1 MTAFDVERWRHIA
14 PYLDEVL
21 DIASDQARASWLAAL
36 RLENAALADDLQMLL
51 DDQRDVAAR
60 QFLEHGAVSL
70 PEALSGGQPI
80 GPPKLVPR
88 VDQAGMGSVRLAKR
102 GDERFDRYEIVSLL
116 GEGGM
121 GQVYGATDTRLDR
134 VVAIKM
140 LFERLAGDPVYR
152 ERFEREARS
161 AAALNHPH
169 ICTIFDVGPDY
180 LVMERL
186 EGETLA
192 DVLTR
197 GPLPVN
203 QAIDY
208 GVQIADALAAA
219 HARGIVHRDLK
230 PANVMITAMGAKV
243 LDFGLAKQIA
253 RMDEDAPRA
262 TLTAVEAETRAGQVV
277 GTAAYMSPEQVEGKP
292 VDGRSDLFAFGA
304 LLYEMLGGRR
314 PFSGDTTLSTLASV
328 LKASP
333 DPLRRVRRDIPESVE
348 RVVMRCL
355 EKNPAA
361 RYASAAEIR
370 RELMRL
376 QAPDQSRHRFRLAAM
391 IVAGGIVLGIAGLA
405 VLTYVKARRVTWVEQ
420 TATPEIARLLA
431 SDRPFAALKLYREA
445 ERADPASRALV
456 AFSEALYAPTL
467 SIQTT
472 PPGAEVYL
480 SDYVDARLGDAS
492 WELLGV
498 TPLKTDRIPHNGYY
512 RIRVSK
518 AGFASIE
525 RPFDPVG
532 LALSPSAGH
541 LDLTLQSGKLA
552 PPDMIWVDA
561 AAAGVSAISGL
572 TTPAPVPGFWLD
584 KHEVNNRQFKSFVDA
599 GGYRTQSNWKEPF
612 VEGSRRLPWGD
623 AIPRLL
629 DTTSRGGPATW
640 QLGTYPDGTAD
651 LPVGGVSWYEAA
663 AYCDSVQ
670 KKLPTAYHWY
680 QAAGAGLFSSI
691 LQLSNF
697 SGHGPQPVGTN
708 RGLSQYGALDMAGN
722 VKEWS
727 ASPVGSK
734 RAILGGSWNE
744 ASYTFG
750 SLDAD
755 QPFKRHPTFGFRCA
769 RFVESPPA
777 LLFEPV
783 TAVTGERRGD
793 KPADDAAFHVYAA
806 LHRYDRTDLAARTE
820 SMDDSKPYFRRE
832 TVTFRAAYGN
842 DRVVAHL
849 YVPKNTTPPYQTVV
863 FVPSAN
869 AFVFQSIDT
878 LPDPFEFL
886 VRAGRAVLVVA
897 VQGTLERGPSPMP
910 VFVGPNQTRDRLLQ
924 WSKDIQRSID
934 YLETRPEIDMRK
946 LAFYGISY
954 SAYVSP
960 TLLAPEPRL
969 KAAVV
974 VSGGA
979 SMPTAPEVD
988 PWNYAP
994 RVKVPVLMLNGRD
1007 DFIFPVKRSQ
1017 IPLLRALGT
1026 PERDKR
1032 HILFDGG
1039 HVNLQTR
1046 MDLIGEILRWLDQY
1060 LGPVKIT
1067 S

>member
-1 MTAFDVERWRHIA
+1 MTAFDAERWRRIA

-21 DIASDQARASWLAAL
+21 DIPSDEGRASWLAAL
-36 RLENAALADDLQMLL
+36 RLENAALAADVQMLL
-51 DDQRDVAAR
+51 DDQRHVAAR
-60 QFLEHGAVSL
+60 RFLEHAPISL
-70 PEALSGGQPI
+70 PEAVSGGQLI
-80 GPPKLVPR
+80 GPYQIL
-88 VDQAGMGSVRLAKR
+88 
-102 GDERFDRYEIVSLL
+102 SLL

-121 GQVYGATDTRLDR
+121 GQVYGATDTRLNR

-140 LFERLAGDPVYR
+140 LSERLAGDPSYR

-161 AAALNHPH
+161 AAALNHPR
-169 ICTIFDVGPDY
+169 ICTIFDVGPNY

-192 DVLTR
+192 AVLTR

-208 GVQIADALAAA
+208 GVQIADALTAA

-230 PANVMITAMGAKV
+230 PANVMITPAGAKV

-253 RMDEDAPRA
+253 RIDESAPTA
-262 TLTAVEAETRAGQVV
+262 TLTAIDAATRAGQIV
-277 GTAAYMSPEQVEGKP
+277 GTAAYMSPEQIEGKP

-314 PFSGDTTLSTLASV
+314 PFSGETTVSTLASV

-333 DPLRRVRRDIPESVE
+333 DPLRRLRREIPESVE

-355 EKNPAA
+355 EKNPAT
-361 RYASAAEIR
+361 RYASADEVR
-370 RELMRL
+370 DELTRY
-376 QAPDQSRHRFRLAAM
+376 QAAQRPRHRLRLAAM
-391 IVAGGIVLGIAGLA
+391 IVAAGIVLGVTGLA
-405 VLTYVKARRVTWVEQ
+405 VLMYVKGARVTWVEQ
-420 TATPEIARLLA
+420 TATPQIARLLA
-431 SDRPFAALKLYREA
+431 ADRPFAALKLYREA

-480 SDYVDARLGDAS
+480 SDYVDAKLGDTS

-498 TPLKTDRIPHNGYY
+498 TPLKTDRIPHVGYY

-541 LDLTLQSGKLA
+541 LALTLHRRELA
-552 PPDMIWVDA
+552 PPEMIWVDPA
-561 AAAGVSAISGL
+561 VTGSAVGPRVV
-572 TTPAPVPGFWLD
+572 TPTEVPGFWLD
-584 KHEVNNRQFKSFVDA
+584 AHEVSNRQFKGFVDA
-599 GGYRTQSNWKEPF
+599 GGYRNRASWKEPF
-612 VEGSRRLPWGD
+612 VKDGQTLAWEDAMSRFLD
-623 AIPRLL
+623 A
-629 DTTSRGGPATW
+629 TSRAGPATW

-680 QAAGAGLFSSI
+680 QAAGGGFFSTI

-697 SGHGPQPVGTN
+697 SGHGPQPVGMN

-727 ASPVGSK
+727 ASPVGPE

-744 ASYTFG
+744 SSYSFAQ
-750 SLDAD
+750 LDAEA
-755 QPFKRHPTFGFRCA
+755 PFERRPTFGFRCA
-769 RFVESPPA
+769 RFVEHPA
-777 LLFEPV
+777 VSLFEPLAEV
-783 TAVTGERRGD
+783 AVDRRGE
-793 KPADDAAFHVYAA
+793 KPVNDAAFRLYLA
-806 LHRYDRTDLAARTE
+806 LHHYDRTDLAAQTK
-820 SMDDSKPYFRRE
+820 SVDDSRPYFRRE
-832 TVTFRAAYGN
+832 TVTFRAAYGD
-842 DRVVAHL
+842 DRVVVHL
-849 YVPKNTTPPYQTVV
+849 YLPKNTAPPYQTVL
-863 FVPSAN
+863 FVPSGN
-869 AFVFQSIDT
+869 IFFFPSIDT

-897 VQGTLERGPSPMP
+897 VQGTLERGPSPL
-910 VFVGPNQTRDRLLQ
+910 VVGPNQLRDRLLQ
-924 WSKDIQRSID
+924 WSKDVQRSID
-934 YLETRPEIDMRK
+934 YLETRPEIDTGK
-946 LAFYGISY
+946 LAFYAISY
-954 SAYVSP
+954 SAWVSP

-969 KAAVV
+969 KAAVL

-979 SMPTAPEVD
+979 SAPTAAEVD

-1007 DFIFPVKRSQ
+1007 DFIFPVDRSQ
-1017 IPLLRALGT
+1017 IPLLNALGT
-1026 PERDKR
+1026 PAKDKR

-1060 LGPVKIT
+1060 QAP
-1067 S
+1067 

>member
-1 MTAFDVERWRHIA
+1 MTGFDAERWRRIA
-14 PYLDEVL
+14 PYLDEAL
-21 DIASDQARASWLAAL
+21 DISSDEARARWLAAL
-36 RLENAALADDLQMLL
+36 RLENPALADDLQMLL

-60 QFLEHGAVSL
+60 HFLERVPVSVPADAV
-70 PEALSGGQPI
+70 SGGQAVGPSTVMSRI
-80 GPPKLVPR
+80 G
-88 VDQAGMGSVRLAKR
+88 QGGIGSVWLAKR
-102 GDERFDRYEIVSLL
+102 SDGRFDRYEILSLL

-121 GQVYGATDTRLDR
+121 GQVYGARDTRLDR
-134 VVAIKM
+134 VVAIKV
-140 LFERLAGDPVYR
+140 LSERLAGDPVYR

-197 GPLPVN
+197 RGPLPVN
-203 QAIDY
+203 LAIDY

-230 PANVMITAMGAKV
+230 PANVMITPAGAKV
-243 LDFGLAKQIA
+243 LDFGLAKKIA
-253 RMDEDAPRA
+253 RIDVDAPTA
-262 TLTAVEAETRAGQVV
+262 TVTAVEVATRAGQIV

-292 VDGRSDLFAFGA
+292 VDGRSDLFAFGV

-333 DPLRRVRRDIPESVE
+333 DPLRRLRRDVPEQVE
-348 RVVMRCL
+348 RVVLRCL
-355 EKNPAA
+355 EKNPVA
-361 RYASAAEIR
+361 RYASATEVR
-370 RELMRL
+370 LELMQYQAAGRSRNRMRL
-376 QAPDQSRHRFRLAAM
+376 PA
-391 IVAGGIVLGIAGLA
+391 IVVALGLILVIGGLA
-405 VLTYVKARRVTWVEQ
+405 VRSYLKAAQVRWVEQ
-420 TATPEIARLLA
+420 TASPEIARLLA
-431 SDRPFAALKLYREA
+431 SDRPFAALTLYREA
-445 ERADPASRALV
+445 ERADPASRALI

-467 SIQTT
+467 SIETT

-480 SDYVDARLGDAS
+480 SDYVDARLGDPS

-498 TPLKTDRIPHNGYY
+498 TPLKTDRIPHVGYY
-512 RIRVSK
+512 RVRVSK

-541 LDLTLQSGKLA
+541 LDLTLHRRDLA

-561 AAAGVSAISGL
+561 AGAGVSMTSGL
-572 TTPAPVPGFWLD
+572 TTPAPIPGFWLD
-584 KHEVNNRQFKSFVDA
+584 KHEVSNRQFKSFVDA
-599 GGYRTQSNWKEPF
+599 GGYRTRTSWRKPF
-612 VEGSRRLPWGD
+612 VQGGSISWEEAMSRFLD
-623 AIPRLL
+623 A
-629 DTTSRGGPATW
+629 TSRAGPATW

-651 LPVGGVSWYEAA
+651 LPVSGVSWYEAA

-670 KKLPTAYHWY
+670 KTLPTAYHWY
-680 QAAGAGLFSSI
+680 QAAGGGYFSTI
-691 LQLSNF
+691 IQLSNF
-697 SGHGPQPVGTN
+697 SGHGPQPVGRN

-734 RAILGGSWNE
+734 RALLGGSWNE
-744 ASYTFG
+744 SSYTFVW
-750 SLDAD
+750 LDAD
-755 QPFKRHPTFGFRCA
+755 EPFERHPIFGFRCA

-777 LLFEPV
+777 SLFEPV
-783 TAVTGERRGD
+783 TAVTGDRRGD
-793 KPADDAAFHVYAA
+793 KPVDDAAFRVYAA
-806 LHRYDRTDLAARTE
+806 LHHYDRMDLAARTE

-849 YVPKNTTPPYQTVV
+849 YMPKNTTPPYQTVL
-863 FVPSAN
+863 FVPSGN
-869 AFVFQSIDT
+869 VFFFRSIDT

-897 VQGTLERGPSPMP
+897 VQGTLERGPSPM
-910 VFVGPNQTRDRLLQ
+910 VVGPNQMRDRLLQ
-924 WSKDIQRSID
+924 WSKDVQRSID
-934 YLETRPEIDMRK
+934 YLETRPEVDTRK
-946 LAFYGISY
+946 LVFYGISS
-954 SAYVSP
+954 SASLSP

-969 KAAVV
+969 KAAVL

-979 SMPTAPEVD
+979 RTPTAPEVD

-1007 DFIFPVKRSQ
+1007 DFIFPVEISQ
-1017 IPLLRALGT
+1017 IPLLNALGT
-1026 PERDKR
+1026 SAKDKR

-1046 MDLIGEILRWLDQY
+1046 LDLIGEILRWLDRYQ
-1060 LGPVKIT
+1060 GPVNLT
-1067 S
+1067 P

>member
-1 MTAFDVERWRHIA
+1 MTAFDVEHWRRIA

-21 DIASDQARASWLAAL
+21 DISSDEARARWLAAL

-60 QFLEHGAVSL
+60 HFLEHVPFSL
-70 PEALSGGQPI
+70 IEPVSGGQPI
-80 GPPKLVPR
+80 GPYKLVSR
-88 VDQAGMGSVRLAKR
+88 VGQAAMGSVWLAK
-102 GDERFDRYEIVSLL
+102 GSDGRFDRYEIVSLL

-134 VVAIKM
+134 VVAIKV
-140 LFERLAGDPVYR
+140 LSERLAGDPVYR

-169 ICTIFDVGPDY
+169 ICTIFDVGPNY

-192 DVLTR
+192 NMLTQ
-197 GPLPVN
+197 GPLPVD
-203 QAIDY
+203 QAINY
-208 GVQIADALAAA
+208 GVQIADALTAA

-230 PANVMITAMGAKV
+230 PANVMITPAGAKV

-253 RMDEDAPRA
+253 RIDEDTPTA
-262 TLTAVEAETRAGQVV
+262 TLTALDAATQAGQIV

-333 DPLRRVRRDIPESVE
+333 DPLRRVRRDVPEAVE

-361 RYASAAEIR
+361 RYASAAEVR
-370 RELMRL
+370 RELMRY
-376 QAPDQSRHRFRLAAM
+376 QAAHQSGHRLRLAAM
-391 IVAGGIVLGIAGLA
+391 VVALCVVLGIAGLA
-405 VLTYVKARRVTWVEQ
+405 VLTYLKAARVTWVEH
-420 TATPEIARLLA
+420 TAAPEIARLLA
-431 SDRPFAALKLYREA
+431 GDRPFAALKLYREA

-670 KKLPTAYHWY
+670 KKLPTAYHWTLFEHSPVEQLQRTRSSASGHEPGTIAVRGARHGGERQGVVRQSRGQQTCDPRWQLERGELY
-680 QAAGAGLFSSI
+680 VWVARCRSALQAAPHLW
-691 LQLSNF
+691 L
-697 SGHGPQPVGTN
+697 PV
-708 RGLSQYGALDMAGN
+708 
-722 VKEWS
+722 
-727 ASPVGSK
+727 
-734 RAILGGSWNE
+734 
-744 ASYTFG
+744 
-750 SLDAD
+750 
-755 QPFKRHPTFGFRCA
+755 
-769 RFVESPPA
+769 
-777 LLFEPV
+777 
-783 TAVTGERRGD
+783 
-793 KPADDAAFHVYAA
+793 
-806 LHRYDRTDLAARTE
+806 RT
-820 SMDDSKPYFRRE
+820 FRRE
-832 TVTFRAAYGN
+832 STRIAFRAGHCGH
-842 DRVVAHL
+842 R
-849 YVPKNTTPPYQTVV
+849 
-863 FVPSAN
+863 
-869 AFVFQSIDT
+869 
-878 LPDPFEFL
+878 
-886 VRAGRAVLVVA
+886 RAARRQARRRCGLSCLCRS
-897 VQGTLERGPSPMP
+897 SPLRQD
-910 VFVGPNQTRDRLLQ
+910 GSRCSN
-924 WSKDIQRSID
+924 
-934 YLETRPEIDMRK
+934 
-946 LAFYGISY
+946 G
-954 SAYVSP
+954 
-960 TLLAPEPRL
+960 
-969 KAAVV
+969 
-974 VSGGA
+974 
-979 SMPTAPEVD
+979 VD
-988 PWNYAP
+988 
-994 RVKVPVLMLNGRD
+994 G
-1007 DFIFPVKRSQ
+1007 
-1017 IPLLRALGT
+1017 
-1026 PERDKR
+1026 
-1032 HILFDGG
+1032 
-1039 HVNLQTR
+1039 
-1046 MDLIGEILRWLDQY
+1046 
-1060 LGPVKIT
+1060 
-1067 S
+1067 

>member
-1 MTAFDVERWRHIA
+1 MTAFDAERWRRIA

-21 DIASDQARASWLAAL
+21 DIPSDEGRASWLAAL
-36 RLENAALADDLQMLL
+36 RLENAALADDVQMLL
-51 DDQRDVAAR
+51 DDQRHVAAR
-60 QFLEHGAVSL
+60 RFLEHAPISL
-70 PEALSGGQPI
+70 PEAVSGGQLI
-80 GPPKLVPR
+80 GPYQIL
-88 VDQAGMGSVRLAKR
+88 
-102 GDERFDRYEIVSLL
+102 SLL

-121 GQVYGATDTRLDR
+121 GQVYGATDTRLNR

-140 LFERLAGDPVYR
+140 LSERLAGDPSYR

-161 AAALNHPH
+161 AAALNHPR
-169 ICTIFDVGPDY
+169 ICTIFDVGPNY

-192 DVLTR
+192 AVLTR

-208 GVQIADALAAA
+208 GVQIADALTAA

-230 PANVMITAMGAKV
+230 PANVMITPAGAKV

-253 RMDEDAPRA
+253 RIDESAPTA
-262 TLTAVEAETRAGQVV
+262 TLTAIDAATRAGQIV
-277 GTAAYMSPEQVEGKP
+277 GTAAYMSPEQIEGKP

-314 PFSGDTTLSTLASV
+314 PFSGETTVSTLASV

-333 DPLRRVRRDIPESVE
+333 DPLRRLRREIPESVE

-355 EKNPAA
+355 EKNPAT
-361 RYASAAEIR
+361 RYASADEVR
-370 RELMRL
+370 DELTRY
-376 QAPDQSRHRFRLAAM
+376 QAAQRPRHRLRLAAM
-391 IVAGGIVLGIAGLA
+391 IVAAGIVLGVTGLA
-405 VLTYVKARRVTWVEQ
+405 VLMYVKGARVTWVEQ
-420 TATPEIARLLA
+420 TATPQIARLLA
-431 SDRPFAALKLYREA
+431 ADRPFAALKLYREA

-480 SDYVDARLGDAS
+480 SDYVDAKLGDTS

-498 TPLKTDRIPHNGYY
+498 TPLKTDRIPHVGYY

-541 LDLTLQSGKLA
+541 LALTLHRRELA
-552 PPDMIWVDA
+552 PPEMIWVDPA
-561 AAAGVSAISGL
+561 ATGSAVGPRVV
-572 TTPAPVPGFWLD
+572 TPTEVPGFWLD
-584 KHEVNNRQFKSFVDA
+584 AHEVSNRQFKGFVDA
-599 GGYRTQSNWKEPF
+599 GGYRNRASWKEPF
-612 VEGSRRLPWGD
+612 VKDGQTLAWEDAMSRFLD
-623 AIPRLL
+623 A
-629 DTTSRGGPATW
+629 TSRAGPATW

-680 QAAGAGLFSSI
+680 QAAGGGFFSTI

-697 SGHGPQPVGTN
+697 SGHGPQPVGMN

-727 ASPVGSK
+727 ASPVGPE

-744 ASYTFG
+744 SSYSFAQ
-750 SLDAD
+750 LDAEA
-755 QPFKRHPTFGFRCA
+755 PFERRPTFGFRCA
-769 RFVESPPA
+769 RFVEHPA
-777 LLFEPV
+777 VSLFEPLAEV
-783 TAVTGERRGD
+783 AVDRRGE
-793 KPADDAAFHVYAA
+793 KPVNDAAFRLYLA
-806 LHRYDRTDLAARTE
+806 LHHYDRTDLAAQTK
-820 SMDDSKPYFRRE
+820 SVDDSRPYFRRE
-832 TVTFRAAYGN
+832 TVTFRAAYGD
-842 DRVVAHL
+842 DRVVVHL
-849 YVPKNTTPPYQTVV
+849 YLPKNTAPPYQTVL
-863 FVPSAN
+863 FVPSGN
-869 AFVFQSIDT
+869 IFFFPSIDT

-897 VQGTLERGPSPMP
+897 VQGTLERGPSPL
-910 VFVGPNQTRDRLLQ
+910 VVGPNQLRDRLLQ
-924 WSKDIQRSID
+924 WSKDVQRSID
-934 YLETRPEIDMRK
+934 YLETRPEIDTGK
-946 LAFYGISY
+946 LAFYAISY
-954 SAYVSP
+954 SAWVSP

-969 KAAVV
+969 KAAVL

-979 SMPTAPEVD
+979 SAPTAAEVD

-1007 DFIFPVKRSQ
+1007 DFIFPVDISQ
-1017 IPLLRALGT
+1017 IPLLNALGT
-1026 PERDKR
+1026 PAKDKR

-1046 MDLIGEILRWLDQY
+1046 LDLIGEILRWLDQY
-1060 LGPVKIT
+1060 QGPVKIT